1 MTQIEEFS
9 LQVAEYKERQEVAK
23 QAEKR
28 FNETKDS
35 LKSYIEA
42 EGLTEVVVGHDIV
55 TLQEVTRETVD
66 SKVAK
71 VVIPKKYL
79 DKIIKVSCYKR
90 LLVAPIKKG

>member
-1 MTQIEEFS
+1 MTQIEEFA
-9 LQVAEYKERQEVAK
+9 LQIAEYKERQEVAK

-35 LKSYIEA
+35 LKSYMEA
-42 EGLTEVVVGHDIV
+42 EGLTEVVVGHDVV
-55 TLQEVTRETVD
+55 TIQEVTRETGD

-79 DKIIKVSCYKR
+79 DQIVKVSCYKR
-90 LLVAPIKKG
+90 L

>member
-1 MTQIEEFS
+1 MTQIEEFA
-9 LQVAEYKERQEVAK
+9 LQIAEYKERQEVAK

-35 LKSYIEA
+35 LKSYMEA
-42 EGLTEVVVGHDIV
+42 EGLTEVVVGHDVV

-79 DKIIKVSCYKR
+79 DQIVKVSCYKR
-90 LLVAPIKKG
+90 LLVAPVKD